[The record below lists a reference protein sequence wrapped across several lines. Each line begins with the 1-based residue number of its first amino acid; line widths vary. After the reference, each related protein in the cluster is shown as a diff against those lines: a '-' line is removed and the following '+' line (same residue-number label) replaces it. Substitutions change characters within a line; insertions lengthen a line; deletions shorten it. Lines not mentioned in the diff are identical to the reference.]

1 MLIAKFRIF
10 VVLALTLT
18 LIRADGHVN
27 FRYERR
33 TALDGKLFNVD
44 VIFDFQ
50 NLMSTIQCADVCAA
64 TRGCLSFTSD
74 NKVKCRGHN
83 AVMTTTTANSTI
95 GTSFKT
101 YVAGWCEFS
110 FVL

>member
-1 MLIAKFRIF
+1 MVIAKFRIV

-18 LIRADGHVN
+18 LSRADGHVN

-33 TALDGKLFNVD
+33 TALDGKLFSVD

-50 NLMSTIQCADVCAA
+50 NVTSTLQCADVCAA

-83 AVMTTTTANSTI
+83 AVMTTTTANSTLW
-95 GTSFKT
+95 TLSKT
-101 YVAGWCEFS
+101 YVAGWCEFY